1 MNKLIK
7 NISFKVKLN
16 LITSKGHNLEV
27 GEGLNRPRT
36 PLIVKEN

>member
-27 GEGLNRPRT
+27 GEGLKQTKNPT
-36 PLIVKEN
+36 DC

>member
-27 GEGLNRPRT
+27 VKGLNIPRT
-36 PLIVKEN
+36 PC

>member
-7 NISFKVKLN
+7 NISFKVKLRGH
-16 LITSKGHNLEV
+16 KGHNLEV
-27 GEGLNRPRT
+27 GEGLDRPRT

>member
-7 NISFKVKLN
+7 NISFKVKN